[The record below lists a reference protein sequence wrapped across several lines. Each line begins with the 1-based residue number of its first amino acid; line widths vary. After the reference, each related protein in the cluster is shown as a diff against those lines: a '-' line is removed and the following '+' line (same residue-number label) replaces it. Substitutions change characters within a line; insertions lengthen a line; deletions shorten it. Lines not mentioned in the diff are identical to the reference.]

1 MARATAAS
9 GVKSPPAS
17 EITARDEVTLAGTPE
32 FERAV
37 EQLVTEDDTPV
48 DNMFSETQQRL
59 LTGSLKESWD
69 GPGEG
74 RPFVIAA
81 NVGVFRTPFDSP
93 SCPMCSSVWMLAVP
107 KIGGISPDAAI

>member
-59 LTGSLKESWD
+59 LTGTLKESWD
-69 GPGEG
+69 GPGDG
-74 RPFVIAA
+74 RPFGSPPMSASSARPSI
-81 NVGVFRTPFDSP
+81 RP
-93 SCPMCSSVWMLAVP
+93 SCLMCSSVWM
-107 KIGGISPDAAI
+107 